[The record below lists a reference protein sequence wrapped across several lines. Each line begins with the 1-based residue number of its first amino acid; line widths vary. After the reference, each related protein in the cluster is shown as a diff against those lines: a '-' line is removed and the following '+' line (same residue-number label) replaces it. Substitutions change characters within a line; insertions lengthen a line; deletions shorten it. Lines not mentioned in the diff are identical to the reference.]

1 MAETPTGAQFLGI
14 AEVAARTGLSQ
25 DTLRWYEREGV
36 LPPVTRTSDGR
47 RSYDEAALGMI
58 ELIVRLRRTGMPV
71 AEIRQFRKLVDE
83 GAASHGRRMA
93 LLQQHRERLAAHIAQ
108 LQEDMRAVEQKIGH
122 YAGLIEAGLDCGN
135 QPVNADTRQEQRKTT

>member
-1 MAETPTGAQFLGI
+1 
-14 AEVAARTGLSQ
+14 
-25 DTLRWYEREGV
+25 
-36 LPPVTRTSDGR
+36 
-47 RSYDEAALGMI
+47 MI

-135 QPVNADTRQEQRKTT
+135 QPVERRNPARTKETT